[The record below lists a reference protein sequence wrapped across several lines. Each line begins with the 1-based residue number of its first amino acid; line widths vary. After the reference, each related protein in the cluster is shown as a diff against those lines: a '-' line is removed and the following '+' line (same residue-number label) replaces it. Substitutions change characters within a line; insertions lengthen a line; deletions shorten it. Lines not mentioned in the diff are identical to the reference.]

1 MKTLQ
6 ERIIEILDTVVNDR
20 GLFNDVRKLLDEE
33 GITENQ
39 YEEVMQ
45 KIAEK

>member
-39 YEEVMQ
+39 YEGVIQ
-45 KIAEK
+45 NIADK